1 MFETHDSRVGKACP
15 KEVAWRNPFKIK
27 IEEFLLW
34 VKDPAFPMLGLRSQ
48 LWLKSDPWPRN
59 SIRCGAAKKRKK
71 KKIKIESFCW
81 SGCKRCDMGCI
92 LLSRNPSAIST
103 SKAWPK
109 DQDMSRTAGSLS
121 WVLATLPSSAYPASG
136 HQYVSTFKTQR
147 FKRHISYATS
157 SPRELQ
163 RIWER
168 AGSFQWPWLL
178 FQAYLMLSQG
188 IGTCPFIS
196 TRE

>member
-1 MFETHDSRVGKACP
+1 
-15 KEVAWRNPFKIK
+15 
-27 IEEFLLW
+27 
-34 VKDPAFPMLGLRSQ
+34 
-48 LWLKSDPWPRN
+48 
-59 SIRCGAAKKRKK
+59 
-71 KKIKIESFCW
+71 
-81 SGCKRCDMGCI
+81 MGCI

-109 DQDMSRTAGSLS
+109 DKDMSRTAGSLS

-178 FQAYLMLSQG
+178 FQAYLCFHRALALALSFPQENKG
-188 IGTCPFIS
+188 IKTWNDVSERLKMRYKWWKGQPVNGCPRYEAEELS
-196 TRE
+196 RELKTGLSAPVRT